1 MNKKYGLS
9 DLSGMLKPLAMF
21 FVLLV
26 IWVIF
31 HIVTD
36 GTFLSVRNISNLFRQ
51 MAVVGVL
58 SIGMT
63 ICLIGGNFDLSVASI
78 AGFTGA
84 VSAVLVVKF
93 SVNPLLAILA
103 AVAAGTLI
111 GFWNGMWI
119 AYAHVPAFIVT
130 LGSQL
135 IFKGCLLLICNG
147 QSIAVRDEL
156 FLVLGQGYM
165 PIAFGTIV
173 CVVGVAVWIL
183 LDVRRVKQQKKLQ
196 ITEGIKQIDIAGWI
210 AAAVLVG
217 IFITAMNAYKGIPIP
232 VFVLLILVVLF
243 SLLLGKT
250 RFGRYVYAI
259 GGNARSAR
267 LSGIN
272 GAKVTL
278 MIFSLVGTL
287 SGIAGILTTTRLAA
301 ATQNAALGMELDA
314 IAASV
319 IGGVSLAGGS
329 GKIANS
335 ILGALVMASLTNG
348 MSLLDINSDI
358 QFIVRGLILIVAVWF
373 DVRMRKDSGR

>member
-1 MNKKYGLS
+1 MKKKNGLS
-9 DLSGMLKPLAMF
+9 DLSVILKPLAMF
-21 FVLLV
+21 LVLLV

-84 VSAVLVVKF
+84 VCAVLVARF
-93 SVNPLLAILA
+93 SVHPLLAIGT
-103 AVAAGTLI
+103 AVLAGTLI
-111 GFWNGMWI
+111 GFWNGIWI
-119 AYAHVPAFIVT
+119 AYAGVPAFIVT

-147 QSIAVRDEL
+147 QSIAVRDDM
-156 FLVLGQGYM
+156 FLALGQGYM
-165 PIAFGTIV
+165 PIPFGTAV
-173 CVVGVAVWIL
+173 CMAGLAVYVIL
-183 LDVRRVKQQKKLQ
+183 DIRRMKLQ
-196 ITEGIKQIDIAGWI
+196 QRLHVIDSIGGADMARWVM
-210 AAAVLVG
+210 AAVLVSV
-217 IFITAMNAYKGIPIP
+217 FIVAMNRYKGIPIP
-232 VFVLLILVVLF
+232 VFVLLLLVVAF

-250 RFGRYVYAI
+250 KFGRHVYAV

-272 GAKVTL
+272 GARVTL
-278 MIFSLVGTL
+278 AIFSLVGTL
-287 SGIAGILTTTRLAA
+287 SGIAGVLTTTRLAA

-319 IGGVSLAGGS
+319 IGGVSLSGGS

-358 QFIVRGLILIVAVWF
+358 QFIVRGLILIIAVWF
-373 DVRMRKDSGR
+373 DVRMRKDNG

>member
-1 MNKKYGLS
+1 MNKKNGLS
-9 DLSGMLKPLAMF
+9 DLSVILKPLAMF
-21 FVLLV
+21 LVLLV

-84 VSAVLVVKF
+84 VCAVLVAKF
-93 SVNPLLAILA
+93 SVNPLLAIGA
-103 AVAAGTLI
+103 AVLTGALI
-111 GFWNGMWI
+111 GFWNGVWI
-119 AYAHVPAFIVT
+119 AYAGVPAFIVT

-156 FLVLGQGYM
+156 FLTLGQGYM
-165 PIAFGTIV
+165 PILLGTVV
-173 CVVGVAVWIL
+173 CVAGAGIYIV
-183 LDVRRVKQQKKLQ
+183 LDIRRMKQQKKLHV
-196 ITEGIKQIDIAGWI
+196 IESIGGTDIARW
-210 AAAVLVG
+210 AMTAVIVG
-217 IFITAMNAYKGIPIP
+217 VFIMAMNCYKGIPIP
-232 VFVLLILVVLF
+232 VFVLLLLVVGF
-243 SLLLGKT
+243 SFLLGKT
-250 RFGRYVYAI
+250 KFGRHVYAI

-272 GAKVTL
+272 GARVTL
-278 MIFSLVGTL
+278 MIFSLVGML
-287 SGIAGILTTTRLAA
+287 SGIAGVLTTTRLAA

-358 QFIVRGLILIVAVWF
+358 QFIVRGLILIIAVWV
-373 DVRMRKDSGR
+373 DVRMRKDNG